1 MCLPP
6 ILTLQTN
13 FLSIAKYFLFI
24 YTANLMVPISLKL
37 SNFTS
42 YGENVPEL
50 DFTKFH
56 LAAISGQNGAGKS
69 SLLDAITWCVWG
81 WSRAGD
87 NADQLVRLGAS
98 DMQVEFSFD
107 LDGHK
112 FTVKRNRTT
121 KHGGTSALEF
131 WSGSHNL
138 TEGTIK
144 VTQQKIIDTL
154 HLSFETFTNSSFLRQ
169 GHADEFTTKG
179 PTDRKRILADILGL
193 AHYDILEEKAREKVK
208 EAENKLKLLEYQLL
222 EIDAELSQKEKS
234 QEKKIAAEKKISEV
248 EINISILEKELK
260 NLTDQKATLNAAK
273 EQQYKLKQTLSDL
286 QKERDK
292 ILAQGKSRAEKI
304 KQLHEQLKE
313 LPIIDEKIR
322 KLKALEKEKD
332 EYTIIRQKKSDLENE
347 FNRIKYSLDLK
358 NKDKQT
364 LEKKIS
370 EAKSQVED
378 LSKESAKC
386 PTCGQEIGKDSKHRV
401 LDEVELKIRDLES
414 EKVKIETADEELNI
428 KNLESEIALI
438 KTDDHK
444 YQEIL
449 QKLTELPNLQ
459 ERREKSIA
467 AEATLESEN
476 KVRLELLSLFNNK
489 KSQVENLEE
498 EVKKLPSVD
507 EDLANIQTVISQ
519 KDSELG
525 SSRTEE
531 KEYQNQLGQAKEL
544 ISRVEQ
550 MEKLSKQKLEEK
562 SILQKEKEA
571 FEELSLAFGKKGIQ
585 AMIIE
590 TAIPEIEDEANRLLG
605 KLTEGRMK
613 VAFVT
618 QKETKTKVETSEG
631 KMHTTVETLDIVISD
646 EMGERPYELYSGGE
660 TFRVNFA
667 IRIAL
672 SKLLTRRAG
681 AKLQF
686 LIIDE
691 GFGTQDTEGRS
702 RVVEVLDTI
711 KNDFEKIL
719 IITHLEELK
728 EEFPTRIEVSKNS
741 GGSTFQV
748 IES

>member
-1 MCLPP
+1 MIPV
-6 ILTLQTN
+6 
-13 FLSIAKYFLFI
+13 K
-24 YTANLMVPISLKL
+24 LKL
-37 SNFTS
+37 HNFTS

-69 SLLDAITWCVWG
+69 SILDAITWCVWG

-414 EKVKIETADEELNI
+414 EKVKIETA
-428 KNLESEIALI
+428 
-438 KTDDHK
+438 
-444 YQEIL
+444 
-449 QKLTELPNLQ
+449 P
-459 ERREKSIA
+459 
-467 AEATLESEN
+467 
-476 KVRLELLSLFNNK
+476 
-489 KSQVENLEE
+489 
-498 EVKKLPSVD
+498 
-507 EDLANIQTVISQ
+507 
-519 KDSELG
+519 
-525 SSRTEE
+525 
-531 KEYQNQLGQAKEL
+531 
-544 ISRVEQ
+544 
-550 MEKLSKQKLEEK
+550 
-562 SILQKEKEA
+562 
-571 FEELSLAFGKKGIQ
+571 
-585 AMIIE
+585 
-590 TAIPEIEDEANRLLG
+590 
-605 KLTEGRMK
+605 
-613 VAFVT
+613 
-618 QKETKTKVETSEG
+618 
-631 KMHTTVETLDIVISD
+631 
-646 EMGERPYELYSGGE
+646 
-660 TFRVNFA
+660 
-667 IRIAL
+667 
-672 SKLLTRRAG
+672 
-681 AKLQF
+681 
-686 LIIDE
+686 
-691 GFGTQDTEGRS
+691 
-702 RVVEVLDTI
+702 
-711 KNDFEKIL
+711 
-719 IITHLEELK
+719 
-728 EEFPTRIEVSKNS
+728 
-741 GGSTFQV
+741 
-748 IES
+748 

>member
-1 MCLPP
+1 MIPV
-6 ILTLQTN
+6 
-13 FLSIAKYFLFI
+13 K
-24 YTANLMVPISLKL
+24 LKL
-37 SNFTS
+37 HNFTS

-69 SLLDAITWCVWG
+69 SILDAITWCVWG

-476 KVRLELLSLFNNK
+476 KVSLELLSLFNNK

-590 TAIPEIEDEANRLLG
+590 TAIPEIEDVANRLLG

-741 GGSTFQV
+741 GGSTFEV
-748 IES
+748 IGS

>member
-1 MCLPP
+1 MIPV
-6 ILTLQTN
+6 
-13 FLSIAKYFLFI
+13 K
-24 YTANLMVPISLKL
+24 LKL
-37 SNFTS
+37 HNFTS

-69 SLLDAITWCVWG
+69 SILDAITWCVWG